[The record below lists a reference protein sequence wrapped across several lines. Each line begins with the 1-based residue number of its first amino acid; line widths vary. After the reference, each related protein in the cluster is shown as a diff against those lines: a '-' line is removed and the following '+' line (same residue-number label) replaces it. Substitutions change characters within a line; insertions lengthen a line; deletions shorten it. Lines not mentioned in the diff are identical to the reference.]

1 MHKSLLEYI
10 DVVAEETSPTN
21 IILAVAEL
29 MRKEADTS
37 RETAK
42 TSIFVFLDKLK
53 NAGLS
58 IDYPGLKAYYDADPR
73 LSNVIQ
79 QFNDREIEF
88 VGQGD
93 EDEAPESGAPTGEI
107 PPEQKVNQM
116 AKAALA
122 KRESIGEAPTLDEGW
137 GDIAEDDPELL
148 NAANAAIQLFKRSG
162 QGRTYEA
169 EMNSNGAMA
178 GIQQWGDW
186 ENPDDAYDEE
196 DYDHQKPT
204 MKTMEKAKAIIAQI
218 SKQYPKIK
226 FELGIEEKNSIDV
239 YAGHKN
245 ENEDVSLDEE
255 QNSDDLNWVETGGS
269 FGKKRRFPTYIV
281 KKEGN
286 KYKAYDEQDNM
297 NMKAATNSLEQL
309 AKMLKPYIENRTG
322 SWNFEDVS
330 LDEDIGGGF
339 TDLSSWKEEANRRGL
354 IVRTATSPDGS
365 MDEYYTAKDKHGN
378 YRGSF
383 NGKEGNLK
391 EDVSLDEI
399 NDSLHGEN
407 NGMEEMKRLSGI
419 ALKEQ
424 SYSGV
429 PDRIV
434 GKAKAIAH
442 AAMKRKG
449 FNGGDT
455 TATQT
460 MKFIND
466 ALESLGYSMTVDG
479 KYVREEVAL
488 DESSEEWN
496 SDEVIRALNA
506 SGEEMALDD
515 PELGEFLD
523 RIADRVNQSHPTS
536 VSYSDLMSILN
547 EPWSREPKYGHLQNM
562 AKQELDFA
570 LKAAGILESIDE
582 HDDLQNEMT
591 ESASVEFSKMTDAK
605 LKAWL
610 NKNDTDDSVS
620 PVFGQQ
626 IKAAKRELKKRGLN
640 LTETIN
646 KILRLSGINK

>member
-10 DVVAEETSPTN
+10 DVVAEESSPTS

-37 RETAK
+37 GKPAEKRM
-42 TSIFVFLDKLK
+42 FVFLDKLK

-58 IDYPGLKAYYDADPR
+58 IDYPGLKAYYDADPK

-239 YAGHKN
+239 YAKHKVK
-245 ENEDVSLDEE
+245 EDNVAEMTFSQLKGSLKGKVMSDE
-255 QNSDDLNWVETGGS
+255 
-269 FGKKRRFPTYIV
+269 K
-281 KKEGN
+281 
-286 KYKAYDEQDNM
+286 
-297 NMKAATNSLEQL
+297 LEELKQL
-309 AKMLKPYIENRTG
+309 IE
-322 SWNFEDVS
+322 
-330 LDEDIGGGF
+330 
-339 TDLSSWKEEANRRGL
+339 
-354 IVRTATSPDGS
+354 
-365 MDEYYTAKDKHGN
+365 KHGLA
-378 YRGSF
+378 
-383 NGKEGNLK
+383 E
-391 EDVSLDEI
+391 VSKMFSIDARELQAMTESNFTESI
-399 NDSLHGEN
+399 NDILH
-407 NGMEEMKRLSGI
+407 LSGI
-419 ALKEQ
+419 
-424 SYSGV
+424 
-429 PDRIV
+429 
-434 GKAKAIAH
+434 
-442 AAMKRKG
+442 
-449 FNGGDT
+449 
-455 TATQT
+455 
-460 MKFIND
+460 
-466 ALESLGYSMTVDG
+466 
-479 KYVREEVAL
+479 
-488 DESSEEWN
+488 
-496 SDEVIRALNA
+496 
-506 SGEEMALDD
+506 
-515 PELGEFLD
+515 
-523 RIADRVNQSHPTS
+523 
-536 VSYSDLMSILN
+536 
-547 EPWSREPKYGHLQNM
+547 
-562 AKQELDFA
+562 
-570 LKAAGILESIDE
+570 
-582 HDDLQNEMT
+582 
-591 ESASVEFSKMTDAK
+591 
-605 LKAWL
+605 
-610 NKNDTDDSVS
+610 
-620 PVFGQQ
+620 
-626 IKAAKRELKKRGLN
+626 KK
-640 LTETIN
+640 
-646 KILRLSGINK
+646 